1 MIPRSVLIAIVW
13 RQRNQ
18 HIVLSCLIAAY
29 LLILKVLIRVR
40 PARFESLIRRF
51 IAGRYLLFR
60 AVEEVIV

>member
-40 PARFESLIRRF
+40 PARFESLI
-51 IAGRYLLFR
+51 
-60 AVEEVIV
+60 